1 MDSISASFLLV
12 FILPIVLY
20 VLTSNLH
27 YLALFIAVFLFGG
40 MIEFIKLLL
49 GTDGKYARPS
59 SACQCDLL
67 CVSVDDGGKPG
78 YPSGHMAIST
88 FFIGTLSVL
97 LMNQGSPYVGYSVFL
112 MGLVWIYH
120 IGQSRLQKQCHTL
133 EQVVAGFL
141 AGIVGAVSYVWTLYV
156 LHLI

>member
-1 MDSISASFLLV
+1 MDPISASFLIV

-20 VLTSNLH
+20 VLTSNLQ

-40 MIEFIKLLL
+40 MIEFIKVLL
-49 GTDGKYARPS
+49 GSEGKYGRPS
-59 SACQCDLL
+59 DACGCDLL
-67 CVSVDDGGKPG
+67 CVSVDDGDKPG
-78 YPSGHMAIST
+78 YPSGHVAIST

-97 LMNQGSPYVGYSVFL
+97 LMIQGSPYVGYGVFL
-112 MGLVWIYH
+112 LGLVWIYR

-141 AGIVGAVSYVWTLYV
+141 AGTIGAVSYLWCLYV
-156 LHLI
+156 LHVI